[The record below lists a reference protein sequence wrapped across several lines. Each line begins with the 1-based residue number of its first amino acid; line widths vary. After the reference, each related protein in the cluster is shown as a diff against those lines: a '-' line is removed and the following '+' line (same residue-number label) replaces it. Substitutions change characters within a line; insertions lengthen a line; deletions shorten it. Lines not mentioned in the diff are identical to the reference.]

1 MIVGLE
7 IFGKFGIV
15 TGIFVTFVC
24 VGSTIRQTFLP
35 EFAGSV
41 ADGSAVS

>member
-24 VGSTIRQTFLP
+24 VGSTICQTFIP
-35 EFAGSV
+35 EFVGSV
-41 ADGSAVS
+41 ADESTVS